1 MDWTQLIVSAMQV
14 SPVAGGVALG
24 AWYVVAKADASTGMA
39 AVRARIDQQE
49 QELRQ
54 LKRAVQQL
62 KRDVQEEMAAV
73 AVEQA
78 DHLEAHTI
86 LRERLARLEARG

>member
-1 MDWTQLIVSAMQV
+1 MDWTQLVVAAMQV

-39 AVRARIDQQE
+39 AARARIDQQDRRIRQLE
-49 QELRQ
+49 RTVTELR
-54 LKRAVQQL
+54 
-62 KRDVQEEMAAV
+62 RDLQNEMAAV
-73 AVEQA
+73 ATEQA

-86 LRERLARLEARG
+86 LRERLARLEARV